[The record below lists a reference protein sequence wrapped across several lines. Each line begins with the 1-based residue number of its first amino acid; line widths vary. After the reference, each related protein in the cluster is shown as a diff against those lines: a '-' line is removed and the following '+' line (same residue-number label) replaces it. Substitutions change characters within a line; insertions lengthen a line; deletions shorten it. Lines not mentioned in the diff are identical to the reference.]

1 METKEELKSDEHYL
15 KLFVDEYDEV
25 EIKNA
30 FRGCTSLTALPSGL
44 FDNATYVETN
54 NALRG
59 CSSLT
64 LKEGSP
70 IYREFLNESRNND
83 KKR

>member
-1 METKEELKSDEHYL
+1 MKTKEELKPDKHYL

-30 FRGCTSLTALPSGL
+30 FRGGTSLTPPPPGL
-44 FDNATYVETN
+44 FDNATSVVIN
-54 NALRG
+54 SKLRS

-70 IYREFLNESRNND
+70 IYREFLNRSRHND